1 MERLKIMKESKQ
13 CTFKCSKETWKQ
25 FKLICL
31 VDNVS
36 CQNKLNELIE
46 DFIGKKKNRK
56 KFKNNIQ
63 RVSAS

>member
-1 MERLKIMKESKQ
+1 MKESKQ

-46 DFIGKKKNRK
+46 DFIGKKKNGK
-56 KFKNNIQ
+56 KFILKI
-63 RVSAS
+63 